1 MRNIMWSNVYMQE
14 SHQAWKCKKQTKHK
28 FIKAN
33 KNVIAESNIALF
45 TMWPVILKRKI
56 KNRV

>member
-1 MRNIMWSNVYMQE
+1 MWSNVYVQE